1 MALGMPDAQQ
11 LIMFM
16 VAGVLLNLTPGP
28 DVLFIV
34 NQSLRGGT
42 RAGVVAA
49 WGITA
54 GCFLHV
60 GAAALGVGALLATSA
75 SAFNAVKW
83 LGAAYL
89 MWIGVRLL
97 WSTFNPTGVAWNAGS
112 ALDLQDKSEKMPEP
126 PGLRW
131 VFLKAL
137 ATNALNPKV
146 ALFFLAFVPQ
156 FIPSNTTD
164 PAWTFVLLGCLFNF
178 NGLLICMAWAL
189 AASWLLQ
196 RSDFL
201 QRGLQHLDRLAGC
214 MFVGFGLKLALTDA
228 PAH

>member
-1 MALGMPDAQQ
+1 MA
-11 LIMFM
+11 
-16 VAGVLLNLTPGP
+16 AGVLLNLTPGP
-28 DVLFIV
+28 DVLFII
-34 NQSLRGGT
+34 NQSLRGGV
-42 RAGVVAA
+42 RSGLVAA

-54 GCFLHV
+54 GCFVHV

-75 SAFNAVKW
+75 AAFNAVKW

-89 MWIGVRLL
+89 VWIGVRLL
-97 WSTFNPTGVAWNAGS
+97 MATTKSSSVTWDANKAM
-112 ALDLQDKSEKMPEP
+112 LLQMEGEKT

-131 VFLKAL
+131 VFLKAF

-156 FIPSNTTD
+156 FIPANTLD
-164 PAWTFVLLGCLFNF
+164 PAWTFVWLGCLFNF

-189 AASWLLQ
+189 AVSWLSQ
-196 RSDFL
+196 RARFL
-201 QRGLQHLDRLAGC
+201 QCGLQHLDRLAGC

-228 PAH
+228 PTH

>member
-1 MALGMPDAQQ
+1 MA
-11 LIMFM
+11 
-16 VAGVLLNLTPGP
+16 AGVLLNLTPGP

-34 NQSLRGGT
+34 SQSLRGGV

-54 GCFLHV
+54 GCFVHV

-75 SAFNAVKW
+75 AAFNAVKW

-89 MWIGVRLL
+89 VWIGVRLL
-97 WSTFNPTGVAWNAGS
+97 MATAKSPGVAWDANNAMLPQVEG
-112 ALDLQDKSEKMPEP
+112 EKT

-131 VFLKAL
+131 VFLKAF
-137 ATNALNPKV
+137 ATNVLNPKV

-156 FIPSNTTD
+156 FIPANTLD
-164 PAWTFVLLGCLFNF
+164 PAWTFVWLGCLFNF

-189 AASWLLQ
+189 AASWLSQ
-196 RSDFL
+196 RARFL

>member
-1 MALGMPDAQQ
+1 MPDTQQ
-11 LIMFM
+11 LWMFV

-34 NQSLRGGT
+34 SQSLRGGV

-54 GCFLHV
+54 GCFVHLA
-60 GAAALGVGALLATSA
+60 AAALGVGALLATSA
-75 SAFNAVKW
+75 AAFNAIKW

-97 WSTFNPTGVAWNAGS
+97 WTTFKPAAMAWDPSS
-112 ALDLQDKSEKMPEP
+112 ALIVQDEREKSP
-126 PGLRW
+126 PSHGLRW
-131 VFLKAL
+131 VFLKAFT
-137 ATNALNPKV
+137 TNTLNPKV

-156 FIPSNTTD
+156 FIPAHTPE
-164 PAWTFVLLGCLFNF
+164 PAWTFVWLGCLFIF
-178 NGLLICMAWAL
+178 NGWLICMAWAL
-189 AASWLLQ
+189 AAAWLSQ
-196 RSDFL
+196 RARL
-201 QRGLQHLDRLAGC
+201 LHRGLLNLDRLAGC
-214 MFVGFGLKLALTDA
+214 MFVGLGLKLALTDA